1 MRVPHV
7 LTLAQIDE
15 VRFISA
21 CRSGVIHLTWVRA
34 TVRLDREEFRRLAWL
49 LERAA
54 DIQPPTS
61 LRDGDLS
68 VTHRQGGEC
77 EFRVG
82 TIVLLLSSDDF
93 QRLAEAAQEALLR
106 LDEILTSGVWDRME
120 DEDGP
125 PDVLNGTGRVP
136 FSKN

>member
-1 MRVPHV
+1 MKVPHF
-7 LTLAQIDE
+7 LRLAQIDE

-21 CRSGVIHLTWVRA
+21 CRSGVIHLTWARA

-61 LRDGDLS
+61 LQDGDLS
-68 VTHRQGGEC
+68 VTHHHGGEC
-77 EFRVG
+77 EVRLGAVA
-82 TIVLLLSSDDF
+82 LLLSSHDF
-93 QRLAEAAQEALLR
+93 GQLAEAAREAILR
-106 LDEILTSGVWDRME
+106 LDEILASGAWERTE

-125 PDVLNGTGRVP
+125 PDILDGMGKVS
-136 FSKN
+136 FSRN